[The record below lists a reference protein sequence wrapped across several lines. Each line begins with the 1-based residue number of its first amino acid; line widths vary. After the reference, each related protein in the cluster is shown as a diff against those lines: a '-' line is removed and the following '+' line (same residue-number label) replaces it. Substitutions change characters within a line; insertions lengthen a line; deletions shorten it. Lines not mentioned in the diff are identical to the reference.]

1 MNRIFITS
9 LAGAVLMLAAC
20 SKSSNSVGNLA
31 LPPPT
36 PPSVSTFAG
45 SGAQG
50 AVDGLRQQAEFNQPT
65 GIAINA
71 DGFFFV
77 ADRVNE
83 LIREISPLG
92 QVVTVAGTPG
102 TSGFSNV
109 VDSVTFN
116 LPSAVAM
123 DPAGDLFIADEGNA
137 AIREI
142 TPSGVLTTF
151 AGSKGTYIYTFIT
164 PAGLATDAAGNV
176 YVADAGANDIIKI
189 TAKGAITKVAGN
201 GTRGA
206 LNGAGSSAS
215 FNQPLALT
223 VDGVG
228 NIYVADLGN
237 NLIRLINTQG
247 QVSTFAGSGAA
258 GNANG
263 KGTAASFNSP
273 AGIAIDQ
280 QGNLYVGD
288 AANNMVRKIAP
299 DGTVTTLAGTGA
311 AGANNGALTT
321 ATFNSPQGVAVDT
334 YGHVYVTDT
343 NNSLIRMIFQ

>member
-1 MNRIFITS
+1 MNRIFTTL
-9 LAGAVLMLAAC
+9 LAGVLLVVAAC
-20 SKSSNSVGNLA
+20 SKNNNPGGTIDRS
-31 LPPPT
+31 T
-36 PPSVSTFAG
+36 TITPSVSTFAG
-45 SGAQG
+45 SGTQG
-50 AVDGLRQQAEFNQPT
+50 AVDGLKLQAEFDQPT
-65 GIAINA
+65 GIAMNA

-77 ADRVNE
+77 ADRINQ
-83 LIREISPLG
+83 LIREMSPLG
-92 QVVTVAGTPG
+92 QVVTIAGSPNTD
-102 TSGFSNV
+102 GFSNV
-109 VDSVTFN
+109 PDSVTFN
-116 LPSAVAM
+116 FPSSVAL
-123 DPAGDLFIADEGNA
+123 DAAGDIFVADEGNA
-137 AIREI
+137 AIRKISI
-142 TPSGVLTTF
+142 TGAVTTF
-151 AGSKGTYIYTFIT
+151 AGATGTYVYTFIT
-164 PAGLATDAAGNV
+164 PAGVATDAAGNV

-280 QGNLYVGD
+280 QGNLYVAD
-288 AANNMVRKIAP
+288 AANNMIRKITP
-299 DGTVTTLAGTGA
+299 DGTVTTLAGTGV
-311 AGANNGALTT
+311 AGANNGALSS
-321 ATFNSPQGVAVDT
+321 ATFNSPEGVTVDI
-334 YGHVYVTDT
+334 YDHLYVADT
-343 NNSLIRMIFQ
+343 NNSLIRMIVQ